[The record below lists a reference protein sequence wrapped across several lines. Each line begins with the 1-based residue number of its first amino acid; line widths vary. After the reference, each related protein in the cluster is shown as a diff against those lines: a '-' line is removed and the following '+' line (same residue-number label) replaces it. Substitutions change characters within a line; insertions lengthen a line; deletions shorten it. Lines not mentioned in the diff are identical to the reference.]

1 MAGFAPQDSWRQRV
15 CSARQVTLVLMGLL
29 AVVTLSITVFG
40 FVGRKYST
48 TLWKMQE
55 DLKAINRTI
64 AAELAALQQ
73 NETNNEKTLEKINQL
88 EIQVTK
94 EKRKVMP
101 QFQDRIKKLQRT
113 LQRLTYEVE
122 NTEQKWTGPETGCCP
137 QGWHLFQ
144 QSCYWLSSVRKSW
157 PEAKQDCEGK
167 EAHLLIIT
175 SYEERQFVFQLTK
188 RYSVWIGLK
197 NNGRTWKWVDGTPY
211 TVRWSDWLPNHPAYS
226 DNFCTETYYDG
237 LWAHV
242 FCHLN
247 SWWLCEMQALQCVP
261 GETLPAGPP

>member
-1 MAGFAPQDSWRQRV
+1 
-15 CSARQVTLVLMGLL
+15 MGLL

-73 NETNNEKTLEKINQL
+73 N
-88 EIQVTK
+88 
-94 EKRKVMP
+94 VMP

-113 LQRLTYEVE
+113 LQRLNYEVE
-122 NTEQKWTGPETGCCP
+122 NTEHKWTGPETGCCP

-144 QSCYWLSSVRKSW
+144 QSCYWLSSARKKW
-157 PEAKQDCEGK
+157 TEAKQDCEGK
-167 EAHLLIIT
+167 QAHLVIIT

-188 RYSVWIGLK
+188 QYSVWIGLK

-211 TVRWSDWLPNHPAYS
+211 TVRWSHWLPNNPAYS